1 VICWRCGGKHYSTA
15 NVRYGT
21 KACTVQCHCTKCG
34 KDDHSTEHHD
44 IYSDVQERRAARGA
58 KAMAA
63 TSTQSDA
70 PGHLFCLMARV
81 ATTTSTSLVASESL
95 TLLLE
100 EDDDPQIVMLVED
113 EHGTEFMFSD
123 AMPDTLGHSGTIGK
137 IKAAIGDRDQIVVD
151 AADAFMHTPLPAAG
165 AFAYL
170 PPLPS
175 AEGLAYFEQLQPVAD
190 LRAHG
195 PIVIAQP
202 PELSTNKSVK
212 ISSNLIKIDNCDE
225 MVTCNDEPMTRD
237 DQPRH

>member
-1 VICWRCGGKHYSTA
+1 
-15 NVRYGT
+15 
-21 KACTVQCHCTKCG
+21 
-34 KDDHSTEHHD
+34 
-44 IYSDVQERRAARGA
+44 
-58 KAMAA
+58 
-63 TSTQSDA
+63 
-70 PGHLFCLMARV
+70 
-81 ATTTSTSLVASESL
+81 
-95 TLLLE
+95 
-100 EDDDPQIVMLVED
+100 MLVED

-175 AEGLAYFEQLQPVAD
+175 AEGLAYLEQLQPVVD

-212 ISSNLIKIDNCDE
+212 ISSNLIKIDNCDD
-225 MVTCNDEPMTRD
+225 MVAYNDEPMTRD
-237 DQPRH
+237 GQSRHYHATSHHEIGMSAMWCDVAVTRHDEIDVKRGLLAV

>member
-1 VICWRCGGKHYSTA
+1 MPSFSEHRNSVLLRC
-15 NVRYGT
+15 
-21 KACTVQCHCTKCG
+21 
-34 KDDHSTEHHD
+34 
-44 IYSDVQERRAARGA
+44 AALQQRG
-58 KAMAA
+58 
-63 TSTQSDA
+63 
-70 PGHLFCLMARV
+70 
-81 ATTTSTSLVASESL
+81 
-95 TLLLE
+95 
-100 EDDDPQIVMLVED
+100 
-113 EHGTEFMFSD
+113 
-123 AMPDTLGHSGTIGK
+123 

-175 AEGLAYFEQLQPVAD
+175 AEGLAYLEQLQPVAD

-237 DQPRH
+237 DQPRHCHVTPRHEIGLSVTWRDVAMTRHDENRRQKGLVDSHFPARTSA